1 MNVLDENIFE
11 HHRQQLEAWNIRVR
25 QVGVDFGRLGM
36 DDREEIIPLLH
47 ALRRP
52 TFFTRDKD
60 FYHRWLRHPGYCLVY
75 LDVTPDE
82 AAHFIRRFL
91 RHRNFR
97 TQAYRMG
104 KIVRVH
110 QGGISV
116 WQAGMGEGKEIA
128 W

>member
-1 MNVLDENIFE
+1 
-11 HHRQQLEAWNIRVR
+11 
-25 QVGVDFGRLGM
+25 
-36 DDREEIIPLLH
+36 
-47 ALRRP
+47 
-52 TFFTRDKD
+52 
-60 FYHRWLRHPGYCLVY
+60 VY

-82 AAHFIRRFL
+82 AARFIRRFL

-97 TQAYRMG
+97 TQADRMG

-116 WQAGMGEGKEIA
+116 WQAGMGEGKEIE

>member
-1 MNVLDENIFE
+1 M
-11 HHRQQLEAWNIRVR
+11 R
-25 QVGVDFGRLGM
+25 QVGVDIGKLGM

-47 ALRRP
+47 GLRRP

-60 FYHRWLRHPGYCLVY
+60 FYHRWLRHSGYCLVY

-82 AAHFIRRFL
+82 AAQFIRRFL
-91 RHRNFR
+91 RHRSFR
-97 TQAYRMG
+97 TQAARMG
-104 KIVRVH
+104 KNVRVH

-116 WQAGMGEGKEIA
+116 WQAGMGEGIEIE